1 MSALLA
7 LALFGAGP
15 VEEVQVA
22 VLAHPVQKGDRIE
35 AGDFTVEARAPG
47 VARGALAAAD
57 AAGMEANR
65 NLPAGMVVRQSDL
78 MRPQLVHR
86 GEPVAIRIV
95 SGPLVIA
102 AAGRAL
108 SGGAQGEP
116 VRVVTNTTSR
126 TLDGIIEGSGSVRIT
141 AP

>member
-1 MSALLA
+1 
-7 LALFGAGP
+7 
-15 VEEVQVA
+15 
-22 VLAHPVQKGDRIE
+22 
-35 AGDFTVEARAPG
+35 
-47 VARGALAAAD
+47 
-57 AAGMEANR
+57 MEASR
-65 NLPAGMVVRQSDL
+65 NLPAGMVVRQTDL

-86 GEPVAIRIV
+86 GEPVSIRIV

-108 SGGAQGEP
+108 SGGAKGEP

-126 TLDGIIEGSGSVRIT
+126 TLDGVIEGSGSVRIT